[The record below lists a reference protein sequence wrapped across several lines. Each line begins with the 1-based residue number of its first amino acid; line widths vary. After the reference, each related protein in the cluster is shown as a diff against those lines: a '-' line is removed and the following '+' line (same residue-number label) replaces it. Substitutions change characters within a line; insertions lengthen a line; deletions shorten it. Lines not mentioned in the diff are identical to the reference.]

1 MSLRVLVVDDQGIVR
16 AGFAAVIDAEE
27 DMTVVGEAADGATAV
42 VLAAE
47 LAPDVVVMDVRMPE
61 LDGIAATRII
71 TGKENAPRVLVLTTF
86 DLDAYVFDALRA
98 GASGFLLKDVHACE
112 LLDGIR
118 VVANGESVLAPSA
131 TRRLIGHY
139 ASGAGTGFRSAP
151 GSGSN
156 SGSNSGSGNGPRELE
171 SLTDSQRNVLG
182 LLASGLNNAE
192 IAGELGITVGTVKS
206 HVNAVLRKLGLRDRV
221 QATILA
227 YDLGITRPNPPG
239 ADHL

>member
-16 AGFAAVIDAEE
+16 AGFAAVIDAED

-71 TGKENAPRVLVLTTF
+71 TARENAPRVLVLTTF

-98 GASGFLLKDVHACE
+98 GASGFLLKDVHASE
-112 LLDGIR
+112 LLAGIR
-118 VVANGESVLAPSA
+118 VVASGESVLAPSA

-139 ASGAGTGFRSAP
+139 ASGAGTGFRSDAE
-151 GSGSN
+151 
-156 SGSNSGSGNGPRELE
+156 NGPRELE
-171 SLTDSQRNVLG
+171 SLTGSQRNVLA

-192 IAGELGITVGTVKS
+192 IAAELDITVGTVKS
-206 HVNAVLRKLGLRDRV
+206 HVNALLRKLGLRDRV

-239 ADHL
+239 VDHL